1 MSFGHAVRVGVPFPE
16 PSNPAGSRTEV
27 FLGYLD
33 YFRSMVL
40 SKVEGLPEIE
50 LRQSRLPSGWT
61 PIELVKH
68 LAFVELRWLEWG
80 FAGRDVG
87 DPWGDQEGER
97 WYVANGETLD
107 EVAGYL
113 RAQAARSRAIIEA
126 HDLSETGKPGPR
138 WDGGEPA
145 TLERILFHMTQEYA
159 RHLGHLD
166 IVAELA
172 GGPMG
177 E

>member
-16 PSNPAGSRTEV
+16 PSNPAGSRAEV

-97 WYVANGETLD
+97 WYVAKGETLH
-107 EVAGYL
+107 EVAG
-113 RAQAARSRAIIEA
+113 A
-126 HDLSETGKPGPR
+126 
-138 WDGGEPA
+138 
-145 TLERILFHMTQEYA
+145 
-159 RHLGHLD
+159 
-166 IVAELA
+166 
-172 GGPMG
+172 
-177 E
+177 

>member
-1 MSFGHAVRVGVPFPE
+1 MRVSFPDPI
-16 PSNPAGSRTEV
+16 NPAGSRTEV

-33 YFRSMVL
+33 YFRFMVL

-50 LRQSRLPSGWT
+50 LRHSRLPSGWT

-68 LAFVELRWLEWG
+68 LTFVERRWLEWG
-80 FAGRDVG
+80 FAGMDVG
-87 DPWGDQEGER
+87 DPWGDSKGER
-97 WYVANGETLD
+97 WHVASSETL
-107 EVAGYL
+107 EELAGDL

-126 HDLSETGKPGPR
+126 RDLSEKGRPGPR

-145 TLERILFHMTQEYA
+145 TLERVLFHVTQEYA

-172 GGPMG
+172 GGPLG